1 MDTLLEPLIIGN
13 FYHIPSFDKVQ
24 YIGKSDNDT
33 LFMFIWKNLIGK
45 KIVIRRGLH
54 LISGENTP
62 ILLQNFEDNDNDTD
76 CEFPD
81 DPYE

>member
-1 MDTLLEPLIIGN
+1 MDTLLETLIIGKL
-13 FYHIPSFDKVQ
+13 YHIPSFDKVQ
-24 YIGKSDNDT
+24 YIGKSDNDI
-33 LFMFIWKNLIGK
+33 LFMFIWKNLIVK

-62 ILLQNFEDNDNDTD
+62 ILLQNIEDNDNDTD
-76 CEFPD
+76 SEFPD